1 MCIVCQ
7 HCLLDKFSNYCG
19 RACDMCGE
27 AAVDGCQIQTPL
39 RFEDLPP
46 SMQRR
51 HVFCDDCI
59 CDNDLC
65 IGSGVLQNLG

>member
-1 MCIVCQ
+1 
-7 HCLLDKFSNYCG
+7 
-19 RACDMCGE
+19 MCGE

-46 SMQRR
+46 SKQRR

-59 CDNDLC
+59 YDYDLC
-65 IGSGVLQNLG
+65 INFGVLQNIG